1 MIDSPDFCPP
11 EWTDGLPGVAPTR
24 ARVNMMLGSYSARRE
39 EAVAALPPSM
49 GLATIENVAANSVI
63 AGCSPSD
70 FPAVLAAV
78 RAVAQPRFLL
88 DQVVTTVHGLWP
100 MVFLSGKDPAW
111 ARDGDSLSGSYG
123 TNARIAR
130 ALSLVLRNIAGGSPH
145 SFDASTMGRPGKL
158 TFGVAE
164 NLTMSP
170 WKPWH
175 VRAGLD
181 PESSVVAT
189 YAADSTLCIADM
201 GHNDPQLLASTI
213 ADCIAIPGTY
223 NSFFRKDFWLLMSP
237 THAWVFADDGWS
249 VSDIAQAIADRAK
262 QAYGKLRTRGLF
274 GFIDQHQAPSWLRP
288 EPIDSVEIS
297 VVDSPQRLHIA
308 VVGGPTGGYTTAVF
322 GSGITTIE
330 RIESDQA
337 T

>member
-1 MIDSPDFCPP
+1 
-11 EWTDGLPGVAPTR
+11 
-24 ARVNMMLGSYSARRE
+24 MMLGIYSDRRE
-39 EAVAALPPSM
+39 EIVAVLAPSM
-49 GLATIENVAANSVI
+49 GIATMENVAANSVI

-70 FPAVLAAV
+70 FPTVLAAV

-123 TNARIAR
+123 PNARIAR
-130 ALSLVLRNIAGGSPH
+130 ALSLVLRNIAGGSPD

-170 WKPWH
+170 WEPWH

-181 PESSVVAT
+181 PDSSIVAT

-213 ADCIAIPGTY
+213 ADSIAIPGTY
-223 NSFFRKDFWLLMSP
+223 NSFFRKDLWLLMSP
-237 THAWVFADDGWS
+237 THAWVFADAGWT
-249 VSDIAQAIADRAK
+249 VSEITQAIADKATHS
-262 QAYGKLRTRGLF
+262 YGKLRSRGLF

-288 EPIDSVEIS
+288 EPIDTAEIS
-297 VVDSPQRLHIA
+297 VVDSPRRLQLA

-322 GSGITTIE
+322 GSGVTTIE
-330 RIESDQA
+330 RIESD
-337 T
+337 